1 MDRKEKIN
9 LLKGLSNG
17 TRSLKELQIRYDLFI
32 CDTDKLVKMGVDG
45 KDIVTR
51 AEFDK
56 LESQGLVKGFVIEL
70 NDNSISLSQYN

>member
-1 MDRKEKIN
+1 MNRQEKIN
-9 LLKGLSNG
+9 LLKGIANG
-17 TRSLKELQIRYDLFI
+17 TRSLSELQIRYDLII
-32 CDTDKLVKMGVDG
+32 CDTDKVQNMGVDK

-70 NDNSISLSQYN
+70 NDNSISIFQYN